1 MRSNVL
7 ETLDQSSIKEFVL
20 ARIVVEGSTLKFSLT
35 RLEVIGAFHK
45 SPQAKISNLVKVTK
59 VENPWTTSVLS
70 GVRAPGTGIPLVIML
85 GTLRY
90 RKGRD
95 FCAIY
100 KRRPVFIL
108 EFMNEE
114 FKRWIITADS
124 QLPESVGTKVSS
136 I

>member
-1 MRSNVL
+1 M
-7 ETLDQSSIKEFVL
+7 